1 MCVIPEIFL
10 QNYILSAKVC
20 TNWIYF
26 FECSLPFTVQSILQL
41 NNIGKN
47 SQEIQRC
54 NRNNVLSF
62 PKISIISATGGP
74 TYSETLYY
82 SYIFYILM
90 FFTTLKINLYAVFTF
105 TPLITLLRIFM
116 KAANG
121 TPFFLAKSFK
131 YGAIQSVL

>member
-1 MCVIPEIFL
+1 MCVNPEIFL

-74 TYSETLYY
+74 TYSEAL
-82 SYIFYILM
+82 SLLLHILH
-90 FFTTLKINLYAVFTF
+90 LC
-105 TPLITLLRIFM
+105 
-116 KAANG
+116 
-121 TPFFLAKSFK
+121 FLP
-131 YGAIQSVL
+131 Q